1 MPRIPGAQE
10 EDHVTQRDYSR
21 IQKEPVSHVKG
32 AADQINNLAAP
43 SSWRQRFL
51 TRKRTIVIV
60 AMVGVVSLTLGLGLG
75 LGIGLT
81 RACPAQKSSTATATA
96 TATPSSKAAVIQ
108 PTVGTTWDYPL
119 GFSLTT
125 ANANKSTAFYPV
137 DLENT
142 SANTIGALK
151 SAGHTIVCYFSAG
164 SVEDYREDAGEF
176 PASAVGN
183 TLDGW
188 PDEKWVDH
196 RNAEVREIMATRIRS
211 AADKGCVGVDPD
223 NIDGY
228 ANDSGFDLTED
239 DTVDYV
245 QYLAETAHA
254 AGLAYGLKNSGA
266 IVDRVVGVAEW
277 AINEECAEYSE
288 CADWAPF
295 VKAGKPVFHV
305 EYTDDDDAT
314 SVSSSKLAKA
324 CAAGGQSGF
333 SSIVKHY
340 ALDNWVVY
348 C

>member
-1 MPRIPGAQE
+1 MSHNETA
-10 EDHVTQRDYSR
+10 VAV
-21 IQKEPVSHVKG
+21 QKEPSSHAKE
-32 AADQINNLAAP
+32 ADDQAINPTAP
-43 SSWRQRFL
+43 SSWWQRLL
-51 TRKRTIVIV
+51 TRKRIIIVT
-60 AMVGVVSLTLGLGLG
+60 MVGAVSLALGLG

-81 RACPAQKSSTATATA
+81 QAACPAPRSSTATPA
-96 TATPSSKAAVIQ
+96 SSKATVIQ

-125 ANANKSTAFYPV
+125 ANANKSTIFYPV

-142 SANTIGALK
+142 SADTIGALK

-164 SVEDYREDAGEF
+164 SIEDYREDAGEF

-196 RNAEVREIMATRIRS
+196 RNAKVREIMATRIQS
-211 AADKGCVGVDPD
+211 AAAKGCVGVDPD

-228 ANDSGFDLTED
+228 TNNSGFDLTED

-245 QYLAETAHA
+245 QYLAGTAHA

-266 IVDRVVGVAEW
+266 IVDRVVDVAEW
-277 AINEECAEYSE
+277 AINEECAEYTE
-288 CADWAPF
+288 CADYAPF
-295 VKAGKPVFHV
+295 IKAGKPVFHV
-305 EYTDDDDAT
+305 EYVEDDDAT
-314 SVSSSKLAKA
+314 SVSASKLAKA
-324 CAAGGQSGF
+324 CAADGQSGF
-333 SSIVKHY
+333 STIVKHY
-340 ALDNWVVY
+340 TLDNWVVY

>member
-1 MPRIPGAQE
+1 MASPGRS
-10 EDHVTQRDYSR
+10 VV
-21 IQKEPVSHVKG
+21 IQKESASHAKEPV
-32 AADQINNLAAP
+32 DNLAAP
-43 SSWRQRFL
+43 SPWRQQFFI
-51 TRKRTIVIV
+51 RKIIFIIT
-60 AMVGVVSLTLGLGLG
+60 MVGVVSLALGLG

-81 RACPAQKSSTATATA
+81 RACPAPKSSTSTRS
-96 TATPSSKAAVIQ
+96 PSSQAAVIQ
-108 PTVGTTWDYPL
+108 PNVGTTWDYPL
-119 GFSLTT
+119 GFPLTT
-125 ANANKSTAFYPV
+125 ANANKSTIFYPV

-142 SANTIGALK
+142 SADTIGALK

-176 PASAVGN
+176 PASAIGN

-196 RNAEVREIMATRIRS
+196 RNAKVREIMAARIQS
-211 AADKGCVGVDPD
+211 ASDKGCVGVDPD

-228 ANDSGFDLTED
+228 TNNSGFDLTED

-266 IVDRVVGVAEW
+266 IVDRVVDVAEW
-277 AINEECAEYSE
+277 AINEQCAEYKE

-305 EYTDDDDAT
+305 EYTEDDDAT
-314 SVSSSKLAKA
+314 SVSASKLAEA
-324 CAAGGQSGF
+324 CAADGQSGF
-333 SSIVKHY
+333 STIVKHIT
-340 ALDNWVVY
+340 LDNWIVY